1 VLPSPGPALSTH
13 PGARRLE
20 IALAD
25 GDRLAVH
32 ALAGTSGVRVHLFH
46 GLSGDADADYVR
58 RTAALLAGRGH
69 EVWAANHRGCGAG
82 RGLARGPYHSGS
94 SADLAAVL
102 AASRDEAPDRV
113 HLALGFSLSGNA
125 LLLAAAEQRAPWLA
139 GLIAV
144 SPPLD
149 LAAAARDVHRGP
161 ARLYELRF
169 LLRLRRALR
178 ERVEDGLLPGFPP
191 IPWHAS
197 LRAFDDLYTAPA
209 GGFRDA
215 EDYYARCSAG
225 PRLAAVREPGVI
237 VTAADDPFVRP
248 APLCAFPRPAH
259 LALHL
264 EAHGGHAS
272 FLERDGLGYGHWLD
286 GALLHYVEAL
296 ARRA

>member
-1 VLPSPGPALSTH
+1 MHAL
-13 PGARRLE
+13 PGA
-20 IALAD
+20 
-25 GDRLAVH
+25 
-32 ALAGTSGVRVHLFH
+32 SGVRVHLFH

-58 RTAALLAGRGH
+58 RTAAVLRERGH

-102 AASRDEAPDRV
+102 ASSHAEAPDRV
-113 HLALGFSLSGNA
+113 HVAIGFSLSGNA

-149 LAAAARDVHRGP
+149 LAAAARDVHRGL

-178 ERVEDGLLPGFPP
+178 ERVEDGLLARCPRV
-191 IPWHAS
+191 PWHLS

-209 GGFRDA
+209 GGFRDSG
-215 EDYYARCSAG
+215 DYYARCSAG
-225 PRLAAVREPGVI
+225 PRLAEVRTPGVI
-237 VTAADDPFVRP
+237 IAARDDPFVRP
-248 APLCAFPRPAH
+248 GPLRACARPPW

-264 EAHGGHAS
+264 EDHGGHTA
-272 FLERDGLGYGHWLD
+272 FLERDGLGWRHWLD
-286 GALLHYVEAL
+286 GALTHYVETL
-296 ARRA
+296 ARPG